1 MFNNIIDV
9 LHRFVKQAKIF
20 RKVLDSRASLK
31 YYIYGDDIMTVTE
44 LARITGF
51 SVSTVSKALSDSE
64 EISLETKKEI
74 LRAARETGYY
84 DKAIRRKKRIGMP
97 KTVGI
102 IAGDMRDARVLRN
115 LCRELDKRNIS
126 SVISLSDDSE
136 SLFEYLGIDCLLFFD
151 GTARSSSL
159 PSLVFDGDIYKT
171 ADTLAEDLS
180 VVSEAATEDENFSQR
195 SKKEDIWLF

>member
-1 MFNNIIDV
+1 M
-9 LHRFVKQAKIF
+9 
-20 RKVLDSRASLK
+20 K

-84 DKAIRRKKRIGMP
+84 DKAIKRKKRIGMP

-102 IAGDMRDARVLRN
+102 IAGDIRDARVLRN

-126 SVISLSDDSE
+126 SVISLSDGSE

-159 PSLVFDGDIYKT
+159 PSLMFDGDIYKT

-180 VVSEAATEDENFSQR
+180 VVSETATEDENFSQR